1 MRKKC
6 SLLSVIFSFP
16 QFATM
21 RRQSLL
27 TMTSA
32 VLVGWLI
39 VSNVS
44 VDLVFNDVRE
54 MPTDDNDNDDN
65 TSSAR
70 TEENGNSSF
79 LRNEQVLEGTIRTAN
94 SNSMSCSSKPRP
106 PPFDPFVNL
115 TYSAPARDSM
125 PAYSSFHCVG
135 TGTRDAKLQT
145 DADSVNGHRPN
156 YASRSCWYR
165 NLYYRHRDQTFHYFA
180 SPIES
185 TLWTEARKPGNASFA
200 EISSDKMG
208 VSMGHLDDMISA
220 DNMLNRMKIAP
231 WRPEVHENVA
241 TPPIANFS
249 VVGPEKTTFLL
260 YQPYHS
266 RNIGH
271 FIWDDLLSLFSLLD
285 LFGVTQDEGATHVP
299 LFVERT
305 EKLKSGGVK
314 PFGGSDP
321 FYRCSP
327 WNWRKW
333 NDCVKVYRRHLE
345 VLIGIRPDCSGDI
358 LRTGNWLRGEDAI
371 GVWNTHPKEVC
382 TDRAPERTNQNLP
395 PPNTE
400 YVLLQNSMA
409 GTGRLNFF
417 GCEGDCSVGRG
428 PQFFR
433 FRRFLLDKLFG
444 PKESCEIAE
453 KGPIGYITFSVPVG
467 STRSHLVSM
476 FDEEIKL
483 AKAKYGE
490 EVVRVVDMATIS
502 MREQAALVANSAVL
516 LTNHGGGGV
525 ASVFLPAGASVII
538 YWHGASRRD
547 INFYE
552 SAGYF
557 RPVWLSKH
565 ERPYLNR
572 TMALIEREVEK
583 TALRYPGI
591 ISAQGLGRKEVEEQ

>member
-1 MRKKC
+1 MKWALLFGVLLLVMVSSSYRLAITMPSLDTAQHPC
-6 SLLSVIFSFP
+6 DDALLSSE
-16 QFATM
+16 TRM
-21 RRQSLL
+21 
-27 TMTSA
+27 
-32 VLVGWLI
+32 
-39 VSNVS
+39 
-44 VDLVFNDVRE
+44 
-54 MPTDDNDNDDN
+54 
-65 TSSAR
+65 
-70 TEENGNSSF
+70 SF
-79 LRNEQVLEGTIRTAN
+79 LRKNEQELDGAA
-94 SNSMSCSSKPRP
+94 SNSKSSFCSSSPPRP
-106 PPFDPFVNL
+106 PSFDPFMNL
-115 TYSAPARDSM
+115 TYTAPDRDSV

-135 TGTRDAKLQT
+135 TGIRDPKLQT
-145 DADSVNGHRPN
+145 DSDSVKGHRPN
-156 YASRSCWYR
+156 FASRSCWYR
-165 NLYYRHRDQTFHYFA
+165 NIYYRHTDQTFHYFA

-185 TLWTEARKPGNASFA
+185 NLWAEARKAGNVSFD
-200 EISSDKMG
+200 EISSAKMG
-208 VSMGHLDDMISA
+208 VSIGHLDDMIPA
-220 DNMLNRMKIAP
+220 DKMMNRMKIAP
-231 WRPEVHENVA
+231 WRPEVHENMA
-241 TPPIANFS
+241 TPPNANFS

-260 YQPYHS
+260 YQPFHS

-285 LFGVTQDEGATHVP
+285 LFGVAQDEGATHVP

-305 EKLKSGGVK
+305 EKLKNGGVK
-314 PFGGSDP
+314 HFGGSDP

-327 WNWRKW
+327 WNWQKW
-333 NDCVKVYRRHLE
+333 KSCVKVYRKHLE
-345 VLIGIRPDCSGDI
+345 PLIGIRPDCSGDI
-358 LRTGNWLRGEDAI
+358 FRTGNWFRGEDAI
-371 GVWNTHPKEVC
+371 GVWNSHPKEAC

-400 YVLLQNSMA
+400 YVLLQNAMA
-409 GTGRLNFF
+409 GTGRLSFF

-428 PQFFR
+428 PQWFR

-453 KGPIGYITFSVPVG
+453 KEPIGYITFSVPVG
-467 STRSHLVSM
+467 SSRAAVVSM
-476 FDEEIKL
+476 FEEEIKL

-490 EVVRVVDMATIS
+490 EVVKVVDMATIS
-502 MREQAALVANSAVL
+502 MREQAALVANSAVF

-525 ASVFLPAGASVII
+525 VSVFIPAGASVII

-557 RPVWLSKH
+557 RPIWLSEH

>member
-1 MRKKC
+1 MSSKRL
-6 SLLSVIFSFP
+6 LLSISC
-16 QFATM
+16 T
-21 RRQSLL
+21 
-27 TMTSA
+27 
-32 VLVGWLI
+32 VLVGWL
-39 VSNVS
+39 VTNNLFVN
-44 VDLVFNDVRE
+44 LVFRDLNADGDGASSMTVDE
-54 MPTDDNDNDDN
+54 ITNS
-65 TSSAR
+65 TS
-70 TEENGNSSF
+70 
-79 LRNEQVLEGTIRTAN
+79 LRNEQELVST
-94 SNSMSCSSKPRP
+94 SNSISSCSSKPPRP
-106 PPFDPFVNL
+106 QGFDPFMNL
-115 TYSAPARDSM
+115 TYTAPSHNSM

-135 TGTRDAKLQT
+135 TGTRDPNLQT
-145 DADSVNGHRPN
+145 DADSVKGHRPN
-156 YASRSCWYR
+156 FASRSCWYR
-165 NLYYRHRDQTFHYFA
+165 NIYYRHKDQTFHYFA

-185 TLWTEARKPGNASFA
+185 KLWAEARKAGNVSFA

-220 DNMLNRMKIAP
+220 DKMMNRHKIAP
-231 WRPEVHENVA
+231 WRPTVHENVA
-241 TPPIANFS
+241 SPPNGNFS

-260 YQPYHS
+260 YQPFHS

-285 LFGVTQDEGATHVP
+285 QFNVAQEEGATHVP

-305 EKLKSGGVK
+305 DVNPKNGQVK
-314 PFGGSDP
+314 HGFGGTDP

-327 WNWRKW
+327 WNWKKW
-333 NDCVKVYRRHLE
+333 NGCVKVYRKHLE
-345 VLIGIRPDCSGDI
+345 TLMGIRPDCSGDI
-358 LRTGNWLRGEDAI
+358 FRTGNWFRGEDAI
-371 GVWNTHPKEVC
+371 GVWESHPKEVC
-382 TDRAPERTNQNLP
+382 TARAPERNNQNRP

-400 YVLLQNSMA
+400 YVLLENAMA
-409 GTGRLNFF
+409 GTGRLDFF
-417 GCEGDCSVGRG
+417 GCEGDCSIGRG
-428 PQFFR
+428 PQWFR

-467 STRSHLVSM
+467 SSRATFVSM
-476 FDEEIKL
+476 FEEEIKL

-502 MREQAALVANSAVL
+502 MREQAALVANSAVF

-525 ASVFLPAGASVII
+525 VSVFIPAGASVII
-538 YWHGASRRD
+538 YWHGGARRD

-557 RPVWLSKH
+557 RPIWLSEQ

-572 TMALIEREVEK
+572 TMAIIEREVEK

-591 ISAQGLGRKEVEEQ
+591 ISAQGLGRKEAPIKEQ